1 VSNNDALASPTCVCV
16 IYLKF
21 SGTLSQS
28 RKKMARNEEQA
39 FAVLPE
45 QK

>member
-1 VSNNDALASPTCVCV
+1 VHDLPQFFWNLAV
-16 IYLKF
+16 IME
-21 SGTLSQS
+21 
-28 RKKMARNEEQA
+28 KKVARNGEQA